1 MLEWREGEA
10 RQRRES
16 GVLEE
21 GRRREEELA
30 ARLQAVLQ
38 DSQVRS
44 RHGKSKKV
52 PSIFR

>member
-44 RHGKSKKV
+44 LQSLLHCLLTFKT
-52 PSIFR
+52 